1 MYIFDEIH
9 FSDSTSVGEGTKYIK
24 RWKKNEVWFYVM
36 LNKGLDKGNLS
47 YIDQVKNTL
56 ADCGVLE
63 KMKRRRKWTTQDS
76 TWNL

>member
-1 MYIFDEIH
+1 M
-9 FSDSTSVGEGTKYIK
+9 
-24 RWKKNEVWFYVM
+24 KKERGVIYVM

-63 KMKRRRKWTTQDS
+63 KMKRRRK
-76 TWNL
+76 

>member
-1 MYIFDEIH
+1 MKFILVTVQVLERAP
-9 FSDSTSVGEGTKYIK
+9 SVY
-24 RWKKNEVWFYVM
+24 KKVKKEWGVIYVM